1 MTMPGTILVVE
12 DDQDI
17 ADSVAYSLRRE
28 GYEVEVA
35 YDGSEGVRVG
45 LEQKPDLVILD
56 LMLPGLSGFGV
67 FRELRRRSTV
77 PVIMLTARVSE
88 NDRVAGLEL
97 GADDYITK
105 PFSLRELVARV
116 KTVLRRAEQAAGPAD
131 EVLTVKGLVIDRGRR
146 TVTVDGRQVTLTPQE
161 FALLECL
168 ARHPGRAMSREVL
181 LQQAWSESEY
191 IDPRTVDVHVRWV
204 RGKIEAEPSQPTRIL
219 TVRGVGYKLAE

>member
-1 MTMPGTILVVE
+1 MPGTILVVE

-131 EVLTVKGLVIDRGRR
+131 EVLTVKGLVINRGRR

>member
-1 MTMPGTILVVE
+1 MPGTILVVE

>member
-1 MTMPGTILVVE
+1 MPGTILVVE

-191 IDPRTVDVHVRWV
+191 IDPRTVDVHVRLV